1 MMRFG
6 RTSKTEPVG
15 GAPEGEATDPAQ
27 VRSAWAEARK
37 EPQAVQADDP
47 PRKSDGDGFT
57 FRPGPG
63 SNRAAS
69 IQQGKAP
76 GADDSTASGTQGQK
90 KKKLGEKDAISMMGL
105 VAEHDSKLVINPDRN
120 KIIGK
125 WDAVTTAALIFVAAV
140 TPVEVGLMETSVNAL
155 FFVNRA
161 IDVIFLCDL
170 VLQFFLMYPVQ
181 TRYGRRL
188 EHRHRKIVRHYLSTW
203 FPVDLLSVLPLDALG
218 LIFSSEGLKRA
229 KAVKVIR
236 LLRLLKL
243 TKALRASR
251 LLRKAEVN
259 LSITYQRLNLIKFF
273 VMLAVASHWQA
284 CLWAMTLQL
293 VEGDTPRWIDSIT
306 ASEKD
311 AGFTELTQDVTW
323 KLYVTSAY
331 FASYTMTSVGYG
343 DIYPVNAVERCICL
357 VLLFWAGITW
367 AYIIG
372 QVSHIVGAMDAH
384 EQRFRQTMDDLN
396 FMMEDR
402 NLPQAMRRRLRSFFL
417 YNKDVQRYSQHRK
430 LLEKMS
436 PALQG
441 EVALT
446 ANAIWIEKVSFLS
459 EFVQGISPDPQ
470 TGKPL
475 QKGVAGFSSAP
486 AFVVDIALSLET
498 LTYAQEEQF
507 GKPHT
512 LFVLNRG
519 LAGRGMAVLRSGS
532 VWGEDFVL
540 RDQSLQQPSLTWALT
555 YVELSTLERSTFMAI
570 VESHKHVHWKLNMR
584 VRRFC
589 VRLACQRG
597 ILREAK
603 RRQQLAKAKEAATK
617 SAEDEGEAGPQSNP
631 TKVSTFAMAPSDGSD
646 LRCSAR
652 EPGRRAT
659 GRNRSSVEA
668 RIARTRTSTMDP
680 QAGSAEVDGG
690 LLEIARL
697 REEVSQMRSFHQ
709 ENNGFLRRLVEAIG
723 PTSPPTDLVRDLA
736 DEPACLV
743 EPVEG

>member
-1 MMRFG
+1 
-6 RTSKTEPVG
+6 
-15 GAPEGEATDPAQ
+15 
-27 VRSAWAEARK
+27 
-37 EPQAVQADDP
+37 
-47 PRKSDGDGFT
+47 
-57 FRPGPG
+57 
-63 SNRAAS
+63 
-69 IQQGKAP
+69 
-76 GADDSTASGTQGQK
+76 
-90 KKKLGEKDAISMMGL
+90 MMGL

-155 FFVNRA
+155 FFVNRV
-161 IDVIFLCDL
+161 IDVIFLFDL
-170 VLQFFLMYPVQ
+170 ALQFFLMYPVQ

-218 LIFSSEGLKRA
+218 LVFSSEGLKKA

-293 VEGDTPRWIDSIT
+293 VDDSDTPRWIDGIT
-306 ASEKD
+306 ATEKE
-311 AGFTELTQDVTW
+311 AGFTELTKDVTW
-323 KLYVTSAY
+323 KLYITSAY

-343 DIYPVNAVERCICL
+343 DIYPTNAVERCICL

-603 RRQQLAKAKEAATK
+603 RRQQLARAKEANA
-617 SAEDEGEAGPQSNP
+617 AAADEDAGKQSNP
-631 TKVSTFAMAPSDGSD
+631 TKVSSFAMAMAPAEGTDQ
-646 LRCSAR
+646 RCSVR
-652 EPGRRAT
+652 DWGRRTA
-659 GRNRSSVEA
+659 GRGHRTSESRAAPRSHRSSGELQG
-668 RIARTRTSTMDP
+668 P
-680 QAGSAEVDGG
+680 QADGG

-697 REEVSQMRSFHQ
+697 REEVSQLRSFHQ
-709 ENNGFLRRLVEAIG
+709 ENNGFLRRLVEALG
-723 PTSPPTDLVRDLA
+723 PASPPAALVRDLD
-736 DEPACLV
+736 DEPAPLA
-743 EPVEG
+743 EPMPG

>member
-1 MMRFG
+1 MLRF
-6 RTSKTEPVG
+6 TQSSKTEPEC
-15 GAPEGEATDPAQ
+15 GAPDGMATDPAQ

-37 EPQAVQADDP
+37 ESADQADDP
-47 PRKSDGDGFT
+47 QKTPDSDGST
-57 FRPGPG
+57 RLPA
-63 SNRAAS
+63 SNRAVS

-76 GADDSTASGTQGQK
+76 VLDKAAGSTQGPK
-90 KKKLGEKDAISMMGL
+90 SKKLGEKEAIAMSGL
-105 VAEHDSKLVINPDRN
+105 VAEHDSKLVINPDRS
-120 KIIGK
+120 KLMGK
-125 WDAVTTAALIFVAAV
+125 WDAVTTLALIFVAAV
-140 TPVEVGLMETSVNAL
+140 TPVEVGLMETSLNAL
-155 FFVNRA
+155 FCVNRM
-161 IDVIFLCDL
+161 IDVIFLFDL

-188 EHRHRKIVRHYLSTW
+188 EHRHRKIIRHYLSTW
-203 FPVDLLSVLPLDALG
+203 FPVDLLSVLPLDAMG
-218 LIFSSEGLKRA
+218 LIFNDEGLKKA

-251 LLRKAEVN
+251 LLRRAEVN

-284 CLWAMTLQL
+284 CLWAMSLQL
-293 VEGDTPRWIDSIT
+293 VDGSETPRWIDGIT
-306 ASEKD
+306 ATERE
-311 AGFTELTQDVTW
+311 AGFTELTKDVTW

-343 DIYPVNAVERCICL
+343 DIYPTNAVERCVCL
-357 VLLFWAGITW
+357 LLLFWAGITW

-417 YNKDVQRYSQHRK
+417 YNKDVQRYQSHRR

-446 ANAIWIEKVSFLS
+446 ANAIWIEKVSFLA

-475 QKGVAGFSSAP
+475 QKGVAGLSSAP

-519 LAGRGMAVLRSGS
+519 LAGRSMQVLRSGC

-570 VESHKHVHWKLNMR
+570 VDSHKHVHWKLNMR

-603 RRQQLAKAKEAATK
+603 RRQQLVRAKEA
-617 SAEDEGEAGPQSNP
+617 SREAEEADADKQSIP
-631 TKVSTFAMAPSDGSD
+631 TKVVAMTPAEGSD
-646 LRCSAR
+646 LRCSVR
-652 EPGRRAT
+652 EPGRRTT
-659 GRNRSSVEA
+659 GRNRSSEVRPPRNLRGSTHEA
-668 RIARTRTSTMDP
+668 PAAP
-680 QAGSAEVDGG
+680 VEVDVSV
-690 LLEIARL
+690 LEIARL

-723 PTSPPTDLVRDLA
+723 PTSPPADSSFVREIA
-736 DEPACLV
+736 DEPALLA
-743 EPVEG
+743 EPMEG